1 MVQHKHEDGEMHWL
15 SPNEPPFQIS
25 GFAWWSQEHKYRR
38 LPVVGAGAIREEVD
52 ELANHTAGGQ
62 IRFQTNA
69 TKLIIKVR
77 LFGPNN
83 MEHIPGTAV
92 NGFDCYLGLPGEQL
106 YYSTTRFPH
115 NADEY
120 ESVLFTFVE
129 PELRCIT
136 LNFPLY
142 QGVHEVQIGVN
153 TDAKMMEYPPY
164 DIEGK
169 VIVYGT
175 SITQGGC
182 ASRPGMAYS
191 NILSRRF
198 NIEFINLGFSGNG
211 KGDPEIAEFISQI
224 EKPECLVLDYDA
236 NCVNLDGLIT
246 TMSEFIRIFRRR
258 HSKVPILVVSRTPCG
273 YEHAQSSAYEERVA
287 RRNYQS
293 GLVREL
299 RDQGDRFIYFCDGAD
314 LLGEVWNEC
323 TVDGLHP
330 TDLGF
335 MQIAN
340 GLTPILKD
348 ILTSLRDD

>member
-1 MVQHKHEDGEMHWL
+1 MVQIDPEDEELLWL
-15 SPNEPPFQIS
+15 SPYEPPFQIS
-25 GFAWWSQEHKYRR
+25 GFAWWSQERKYRR
-38 LPVVGAGAIREEVD
+38 LPVVVAGAIREEVD
-52 ELANHTAGGQ
+52 NLANHTAGGQ

-69 TKLIIKVR
+69 TQLMIKVR
-77 LFGPNN
+77 LYGPNN
-83 MEHIPGTAV
+83 MDHITATAV
-92 NGFDCYLGLPGEQL
+92 NGFDCYLGLPGSQL
-106 YYSTTRFPH
+106 YYGTTRFPH

-120 ESVLFTFVE
+120 ESVFFKSVE

-153 TDAKMMEYPPY
+153 SDAKMMEFPPY
-164 DIEGK
+164 DSDGK
-169 VIVYGT
+169 VILYGT

-211 KGDPEIAEFISQI
+211 KGDPEIAEYISQI
-224 EKPECLVLDYDA
+224 EKPGCLVLDYDA
-236 NCVNLDGLIT
+236 NCVNLNGLIT
-246 TMSEFIRIFRRR
+246 TMPEFIRIFRSR
-258 HSKVPILVVSRTPCG
+258 HSEVPILVVSRTPCG
-273 YEHAQSSAYEERVA
+273 YEQVKSSTYEERVA

-293 GLVREL
+293 GLVREH
-299 RDQGDRFIYFCDGAD
+299 REQGDRFIYFCDGAD
-314 LLGEVWNEC
+314 LLGEVWDEC

-335 MQIAN
+335 MLIAN

-348 ILTSLRDD
+348 ILQIS